1 MPASGKPTSRRPF
14 LACTL
19 LTRSGRAAPSHN
31 FSLEALEPRTL
42 LYAWTAEEVYFSELV
57 NRARAN
63 PLSEADRLGLNF
75 STGLN
80 SSEQALLTPHE
91 PLALSA
97 SLTQASRLHGADM
110 AARSFF
116 DHTNPDG
123 LTPTNRAVAAGYAGT
138 AGENIGANYSTIDA
152 LYYSW
157 MNTPTERKN
166 LLSLYTTFDATY
178 HYDHIGPGFQLNVT
192 GALYPNYYTVDFGN
206 PSSQSRTPWLLGV
219 VFSDTSNDNFY
230 SIGEGSANIRI
241 DVFPGSTTT
250 GTPTATYTT
259 DAAGNYQLPL
269 TNGSYSVVFTRP
281 SDNYRIVKTATISGQ
296 NVRLTTKTSELA
308 PPPPPPDDFADA
320 GAWSS
325 AGLITIN
332 QTTGSGSRSG
342 TLGIAGD
349 TDLFVFT
356 AAKTGITRISGIPTS
371 AAYDGRIRIYN
382 SAQSLIANGIDGSN
396 VANSVADVS
405 LTAGS
410 TYYILFSA
418 TNNTS
423 TGAYNITIEGPPP
436 PPDDFANSGQWSTA
450 GLISINSTSA
460 SGSISGTLGVS
471 ADTDLFTFTSARTGT
486 TTITGSPNSAAYDG
500 RIQIYDAAHTLIA
513 SGTDGTA
520 ATDSVATLS
529 LTSGATYFI
538 LFSATSNTSTG
549 NYTISI
555 DGPPPPPPPTDDFA
569 DADDWSN
576 AGVIDINAT
585 SGSGSRSGILEVAS
599 DSDLFT
605 FTATQTGSTTLAA
618 IAGSGLTAR
627 LRVYDGLHNL
637 LATGDPGTGGA
648 SANSIAT
655 LNLTTGQIYYLL
667 IDSAD
672 VSQTGTYTAQVT
684 GPDAPPPPPP
694 DDFADAED
702 WASAAAIDLNSTTGN
717 GSRTGSIE
725 VSTDSDLFTF
735 IAVKAGLTSI
745 AASISSG
752 GTLAARIRLY
762 DSSHALIATG
772 SPGTNGLDSILSATL
787 TAGARYYILIDSAD
801 IATTGDYTIQ
811 LIAPAIPQQY
821 LTTAGAP
828 ANDLWLQG
836 RPVVSFVNQLGRP
849 IVALRT
855 PQGLWTSTDIQTASI
870 SPTISGDLQTWID
883 SRDGLL
889 YAAARSSVGVI
900 VYKRAANG
908 QWSYRNLT
916 AEIAVSRNIVSNLTT
931 FTDSGGLRQIGGID
945 ASGHLVTYWMT
956 GLMWPQGWRYFYTD
970 ITSRDLARRS
980 RPMPA
985 FGGTL
990 TSYVTQKNSLNIIG
1004 TNPAGQVILF
1014 FRPGGGLATQLWN
1027 WTNLSTLTG
1036 AAALVGNITATETSN
1051 RIVNISGTDAS
1062 GNLWMITW
1070 RNGEGWRSRN
1080 VTATTAGSSQL
1091 TPGSVTSWINSSG
1104 AGFVAGITG
1113 GGDIVLY
1120 RYTLTGGQNTWSFA
1134 SISAGVVNAPRPTG
1148 ALRATITSTGSI
1160 LIAGSTS
1167 TGEVVRF
1174 TFDTTWT
1181 AESISQLLGT

>member
-1 MPASGKPTSRRPF
+1 MPASGKSTSRRPS
-14 LACTL
+14 LARSL
-19 LTRSGRAAPSHN
+19 HTRSGRAAIFGA
-31 FSLEALEPRTL
+31 FSLESLEPRTL

-91 PLALSA
+91 PLALNA

-116 DHTNPDG
+116 DHTNPNG
-123 LTPTNRAVAAGYAGT
+123 LTPTNRAVAAGYVGT

-166 LLSLYTTFDATY
+166 LLSLYTTFDSTY

-219 VFSDTSNDNFY
+219 VFSDASNDNFY
-230 SIGEGSANIRI
+230 SIGEGAANIRI
-241 DVFPGSTTT
+241 DVFPGTTTT

-320 GAWSS
+320 GAWSG
-325 AGLITIN
+325 AGVITIN
-332 QTTGSGSRSG
+332 STSASGSRSG
-342 TLGIAGD
+342 SLDHAGD

-356 AAKTGITRISGIPTS
+356 AARSGTTRISGIPTS

-396 VANSVADVS
+396 AANSVADVA

-423 TGAYNITIEGPPP
+423 TGTYNITIE
-436 PPDDFANSGQWSTA
+436 
-450 GLISINSTSA
+450 
-460 SGSISGTLGVS
+460 
-471 ADTDLFTFTSARTGT
+471 
-486 TTITGSPNSAAYDG
+486 
-500 RIQIYDAAHTLIA
+500 
-513 SGTDGTA
+513 
-520 ATDSVATLS
+520 
-529 LTSGATYFI
+529 
-538 LFSATSNTSTG
+538 
-549 NYTISI
+549 
-555 DGPPPPPPPTDDFA
+555 GPPPPPPPTDDFA
-569 DADDWSN
+569 DSGDWSS
-576 AGVIDINAT
+576 AGTIDIDAT
-585 SGSGSRSGILEVAS
+585 SGSGSRSGIIEVGA

-605 FTATQTGSTTLAA
+605 FTATQTGSTTLTA
-618 IAGSGLTAR
+618 IAGSTLTAR
-627 LRVYDGLHNL
+627 LRVYDIFHNL
-637 LATGDPGTGGA
+637 LATGDPGGGGA
-648 SANSIAT
+648 SANSVAI
-655 LNLTTGQIYYLL
+655 LNLTSGQSYFLL
-667 IDSAD
+667 IDSANA
-672 VSQTGTYTAQVT
+672 SQTGTYTAQIT

-702 WASAAAIDLNSTTGN
+702 WPTAAAIDLNSTTGN
-717 GSRTGSIE
+717 GSRAGSIE
-725 VSTDSDLFTF
+725 VTIDSDLFTF

-745 AASISSG
+745 AASIASG

-762 DSSHALIATG
+762 DASHTLIATG

-801 IATTGDYTIQ
+801 IATTGDYTVQ
-811 LIAPAIPQQY
+811 LVAPSIPQQY

-828 ANDLWLQG
+828 VNDLWLQG

-855 PQGLWTSTDIQTASI
+855 PQGLWTSTDIQTASN

-916 AEIAVSRNIVSNLTT
+916 NEIAVSRNIVSNLTT
-931 FTDSGGLRQIGGID
+931 FTDSGGLRQIGGLD
-945 ASGHLVTYWMT
+945 ASGHMVTYWMT
-956 GLMWPQGWRYFYTD
+956 GIMWPQGWRYFYTD
-970 ITSRDLARRS
+970 ITSRDLVRRN

-985 FGGTL
+985 LQSTV

-1036 AAALVGNITATETSN
+1036 AASLVGNITATETSN

-1070 RNGEGWRSRN
+1070 RSGEGWRSRN

-1091 TPGSVTSWINSSG
+1091 APGSVTSWINSSG
-1104 AGFVAGITG
+1104 AGFVAGLTSA
-1113 GGDIVLY
+1113 GDIVLY
-1120 RYTLTGGQNTWSFA
+1120 RFTLTGGQNNWSFA

-1148 ALRATITSTGSI
+1148 ALRAAITSTGSI
-1160 LIAGSTS
+1160 LIAGSTT
-1167 TGEVVRF
+1167 TGEIIRF
-1174 TFDTTWT
+1174 TFATTWT
-1181 AESISQLLGT
+1181 AESISQLLTA